1 MNSRKKIIITY
12 ILILIIYL
20 LVEFLVPN
28 SYKHYRY
35 FMVIFAVLML
45 ILTYIQYKDDKK
57 S

>member
-28 SYKHYRY
+28 SYKHYRC

-45 ILTYIQYKDDKK
+45 ILTYIQYKNDKK

>member
-20 LVEFLVPN
+20 LVESSVPN

-45 ILTYIQYKDDKK
+45 ILTYIQYKNDKK

>member
-1 MNSRKKIIITY
+1 MNSRKKIIISY

-45 ILTYIQYKDDKK
+45 ILTYIQYKKDKK